1 MKASI
6 FIVLAGLSLSVAAQ
20 AVRSKDEEQVRGLI
34 QNMYSYSIANFELA
48 YFDGRLNLK
57 KHCELLKQYFQ
68 ETLIRQ
74 PTISSGC
81 GINEFGSIR
90 YPALNAARTADPFDA
105 KRVPK
110 VIFSEPRVA
119 EAKATMGVTAGSG
132 RSIYYLEKVA
142 NEWRIANVLLYETW
156 PSADGICLGSYLSP
170 PTAEHKKL
178 EPRQCKD

>member
-1 MKASI
+1 
-6 FIVLAGLSLSVAAQ
+6 
-20 AVRSKDEEQVRGLI
+20 
-34 QNMYSYSIANFELA
+34 MYSYSIANFELA

-74 PTISSGC
+74 PNISSGC

-132 RSIYYLEKVA
+132 RSIYFLEKVA

-156 PSADGICLGSYLSP
+156 PSADGICLALTSARPPRSTKSSNPGSARTRLRP
-170 PTAEHKKL
+170 VAW
-178 EPRQCKD
+178 R